1 MIVSARPA
9 EHPAGSGGPRPVSAT
24 GVVWGT
30 WGVLTAAGLAF
41 VAALGRDC
49 PYMDEWVMLPA
60 LAGDV
65 SPVWW
70 AWQPQVEHR
79 WFVPRLGFVGLY
91 RLRAEARRRAAILAA
106 GAIAAGVGMAV
117 VLMAHPG
124 SPYSDMPRTGAGL
137 IGFFVRLAAM
147 AFGPGAEPLW
157 PAFAGALAILA
168 TFAVGQLVRL
178 WRSGER
184 LAAGGLVAALAG
196 AAVLALG
203 LTWGR
208 GWAGPPAAVTSRY
221 AVLMAAGVAAL
232 FLVCVRT
239 GGRRLA
245 AVGPAVL
252 AGLAAATWPL
262 NCADGLG
269 HGTRL
274 SRQMD
279 ALAA

>member
-91 RLRAEARRRAAILAA
+91 RLTGDLRPGMWLNVLGSAAVAAIL
-106 GAIAAGVGMAV
+106 I
-117 VLMAHPG
+117 
-124 SPYSDMPRTGAGL
+124 RTARRVRGRASL
-137 IGFFVRLAAM
+137 TDLFFPLALLH
-147 AFGPGAEPLW
+147 FGHWENWLW
-157 PAFAGALAILA
+157 SSQLCMIS
-168 TFAVGQLVRL
+168 AVGLVTVPV
-178 WRSGER
+178 S
-184 LAAGGLVAALAG
+184 VAA
-196 AAVLALG
+196 
-203 LTWGR
+203 T
-208 GWAGPPAAVTSRY
+208 
-221 AVLMAAGVAAL
+221 GV
-232 FLVCVRT
+232 
-239 GGRRLA
+239 
-245 AVGPAVL
+245 
-252 AGLAAATWPL
+252 
-262 NCADGLG
+262 N
-269 HGTRL
+269 
-274 SRQMD
+274 
-279 ALAA
+279 